1 MIQLYSPPDEPL
13 LKISSQTV
21 ASCARLD
28 EVHVLNV
35 KKILSVVAMVP
46 HTPTLPSGV
55 TEPRFFMMER
65 PGFDISNL
73 GVPYSG
79 YLDGEPE
86 DDLDDLED
94 LE

>member
-1 MIQLYSPPDEPL
+1 VLIQLYSPPDEPL
-13 LKISSQTV
+13 LRISSQTV

-28 EVHVLNV
+28 EVCVLDV
-35 KKILSVVAMVP
+35 KKILSVVTMAP

-55 TEPRFFMMER
+55 TEPCFFMMER

-73 GVPYSG
+73 RVPYSG
-79 YLDGEPE
+79 YLDSEPE
-86 DDLDDLED
+86 DDLED